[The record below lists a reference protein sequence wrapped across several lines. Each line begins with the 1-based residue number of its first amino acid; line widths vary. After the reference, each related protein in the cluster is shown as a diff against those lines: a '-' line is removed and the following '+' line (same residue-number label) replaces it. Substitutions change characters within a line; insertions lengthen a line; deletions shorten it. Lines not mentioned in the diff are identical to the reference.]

1 MENFLQNFWE
11 TPDEQKSN
19 DNAHITSNDEGIVVA
34 NIMPN
39 VASCPPIEALAI
51 VQNEQ
56 VVVNNE
62 EQAKQSAVN
71 EEVDVLNLNSF
82 FAEQSETVET
92 ESFEVPVDRGAILH
106 SEYHQQIFESTFS
119 DMNTSH

>member
-1 MENFLQNFWE
+1 MEGPSDGENL
-11 TPDEQKSN
+11 DE
-19 DNAHITSNDEGIVVA
+19 
-34 NIMPN
+34 
-39 VASCPPIEALAI
+39 PPIEALAI

-119 DMNTSH
+119 DMNTSHGKVKNCAMHFKPVLILKIGLKL